1 MSKASKVFH
10 LENYKALMR
19 RLDRDRTQTLT
30 KNEFCEAILPND
42 IIDMSAPLMNQEIN
56 DLEYYNT
63 PNKELQEKIYHQEI
77 EDDKKKRK
85 YLNKNLLAH
94 EKEVDNIFEEN
105 KTADLKYLQDFFM
118 KPNDIIGLQNEIFIK
133 QYPPKKNE
141 VAWKVQNDNNL
152 QEVNPSVRKSIFD
165 RGSVLPNSNAK
176 NLMES
181 VSILD
186 EKRKKDQTNQKDKL
200 QFLFK

>member
-1 MSKASKVFH
+1 MVFH

-19 RLDRDRTQTLT
+19 RLDRDRNQTLT

-42 IIDMSAPLMNQEIN
+42 ITDMSAPLTNPEIN
-56 DLEYYNT
+56 NLEYYNT
-63 PNKELQEKIYHQEI
+63 PNKELHEKIYQQEI

-85 YLNKNLLAH
+85 YLNTNMLAH

-105 KTADLKYLQDFFM
+105 KSADLKYLQDFFL
-118 KPNDIIGLQNEIFIK
+118 KPKDIVGLQSEIFIK
-133 QYPPKKNE
+133 QYPPKKSD
-141 VAWKVQNDNNL
+141 VTWRVQNDNNL
-152 QEVNPSVRKSIFD
+152 REVNPSVRKSIFD
-165 RGSVLPNSNAK
+165 RNSVLPNSNAK

-181 VSILD
+181 VSNLD
-186 EKRKKDQTNQKDKL
+186 ENKRINATNQKDKL